1 MTFCFTEQ
9 KLTRHRTESEKNLSE
24 FKDATQADVRMKMA
38 LAGKS
43 GAGKTLGALKIAKG
57 LINDM
62 TKVGIAQTEAG
73 RAQCYLNQIG
83 KFKVLEMTPPFS
95 PQAFIDVITKAEA
108 AGLKCLII
116 DSLSDEWAGIGGAL
130 SIHSQVSEVTK
141 NSYTAWGKVTPIHD
155 AVFNKILQSPIHIIC
170 TLKKKTEYIMETN
183 DKGKQAP
190 KRVGVKDIA
199 REDTEYKWILQ
210 LDLDQE
216 GNTAKASKDNTSL
229 FQGKEP
235 FKISEQTGAAI
246 RAWCLQSQGETNVG
260 IQSSGNS
267 RPAGEGPRA

>member
-1 MTFCFTEQ
+1 M
-9 KLTRHRTESEKNLSE
+9 E
-24 FKDATQADVRMKMA
+24 FKEASQSDVRMKMA

-62 TKVGIAQTEAG
+62 TKVGVAQTEAG
-73 RAQCYLNQIG
+73 RAQCYINQIG
-83 KFKVLEMTPPFS
+83 KFKVLEMAPPFN
-95 PQAFIDVITKAEA
+95 PQSFINVIEAAEK

-116 DSLSDEWAGIGGAL
+116 DSISDEWAGIGGAL
-130 SIHSQVSEVTK
+130 DIHSDVSEVTK
-141 NSYTAWGKVTPIHD
+141 NSYTAWKKVTPQHD

-170 TLKKKTEYIMETN
+170 TIKKKTDYVLETN
-183 DKGKQAP
+183 DKGKQVP

-216 GNTAKASKDNTSL
+216 GNLAKASKDNTGL
-229 FQGKEP
+229 FQGKPP
-235 FKISEQTGAAI
+235 FQISEQTGASI
-246 RAWCLQSQGETNVG
+246 RNWCLNIGGNDERSKQGHT
-260 IQSSGNS
+260 SGTV
-267 RPAGEGPRA
+267 GEGPRA